1 MSQETF
7 ARVVGSASFHL
18 WPGLPRDTQEKLFE
32 VAVGTDDALRHPVFL
47 HEHHPCTAHP
57 PKP

>member
-1 MSQETF
+1 
-7 ARVVGSASFHL
+7 
-18 WPGLPRDTQEKLFE
+18 